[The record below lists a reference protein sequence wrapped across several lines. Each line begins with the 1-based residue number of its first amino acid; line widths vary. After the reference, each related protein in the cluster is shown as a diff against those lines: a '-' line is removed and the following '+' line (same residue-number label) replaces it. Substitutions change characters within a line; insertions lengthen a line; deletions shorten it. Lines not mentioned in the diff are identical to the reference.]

1 MVDVKISA
9 LGAIGTIVDA
19 DVIAIIDDVANTP
32 VSKKATMAQVKTY
45 IGTGM
50 TASSTDTLTNKT
62 FDVEGT
68 GNSISNID
76 VADLKSGVLDTDIS
90 TTSASD
96 DTIPSAKAVKT
107 AIDAKASTVS
117 ELTDTTI
124 SSVGDN
130 ELLQYDSTSSK
141 WINQTLAE
149 AGISPVAGSSSIT
162 TIGTLG
168 TLTVDN
174 ITINANTIE
183 ATNTNGNI
191 ILDSNGTG
199 VIEVL
204 GHTKDAAI
212 TLNCTSNSH
221 GQTIKSQPHAQ
232 AQTNTMLLPKGAS
245 STLVSLVSTDTLT
258 NKTLTSPQI
267 NTKLDILA
275 QGELRLQDAS
285 GGQYIGF
292 KAPTTVTD
300 YTLTMPGA
308 TGTQGQVLKMSS
320 TSNTLEW
327 GTAGGGNHT
336 EQGFDVYTTHT
347 PTSTTSDGIA
357 YMFARKIDSNNDGL
371 YITLWK
377 NGASQEVQIA

>member
-9 LGAIGTIVDA
+9 LGAIGTVAGEDL
-19 DVIAIIDDVANTP
+19 VAIIDDPSGTP
-32 VSKKATMAQVKTY
+32 VSKKATIDQIKTY
-45 IGTGM
+45 IDAL
-50 TASSTDTLTNKT
+50 TASSTATFTNKT

-76 VADLKSGVLDTDIS
+76 VADLKSGVLDTDL
-90 TTSASD
+90 TSVSSSD

-124 SSVGDN
+124 TSVADN
-130 ELLQYDSTSSK
+130 EILQYDNASSK

-162 TIGTLG
+162 TVGTIGTG
-168 TLTVDN
+168 TWQGTAIASAYIAGDAIDGTKIADNAVDSEH
-174 ITINANTIE
+174 ITAGAVDI
-183 ATNTNGNI
+183 
-191 ILDSNGTG
+191 
-199 VIEVL
+199 
-204 GHTKDAAI
+204 
-212 TLNCTSNSH
+212 SH
-221 GQTIKSQPHAQ
+221 LS
-232 AQTNTMLLPKGAS
+232 
-245 STLVSLVSTDTLT
+245 
-258 NKTLTSPQI
+258 
-267 NTKLDILA
+267 
-275 QGELRLQDAS
+275 
-285 GGQYIGF
+285 
-292 KAPTTVTD
+292 
-300 YTLTMPGA
+300 A
-308 TGTQGQVLKMSS
+308 TGTPGSSNYLRGDGSWQTISSSLSGLSDVTITGAAKGDILVYNGSAWVDLTVGSNGLALKADS
-320 TSNTLEW
+320 TTATGLAW

-347 PTSTTSDGIA
+347 PTATTSDGIA

>member
-174 ITINANTIE
+174 I
-183 ATNTNGNI
+183 
-191 ILDSNGTG
+191 
-199 VIEVL
+199 
-204 GHTKDAAI
+204 
-212 TLNCTSNSH
+212 C
-221 GQTIKSQPHAQ
+221 
-232 AQTNTMLLPKGAS
+232 LL
-245 STLVSLVSTDTLT
+245 
-258 NKTLTSPQI
+258 
-267 NTKLDILA
+267 
-275 QGELRLQDAS
+275 
-285 GGQYIGF
+285 
-292 KAPTTVTD
+292 
-300 YTLTMPGA
+300 
-308 TGTQGQVLKMSS
+308 
-320 TSNTLEW
+320 
-327 GTAGGGNHT
+327 
-336 EQGFDVYTTHT
+336 
-347 PTSTTSDGIA
+347 
-357 YMFARKIDSNNDGL
+357 
-371 YITLWK
+371 
-377 NGASQEVQIA
+377 

>member
-32 VSKKATMAQVKTY
+32 VSKKATMAQIKTY
-45 IGTGM
+45 IDAM
-50 TASSTDTLTNKT
+50 TASSTATFTNKT

-149 AGISPVAGSSSIT
+149 AGIQ
-162 TIGTLG
+162 G
-168 TLTVDN
+168 TLTFGIGNGNV
-174 ITINANTIE
+174 IKCNANVADDDFLRIDGTTIE
-183 ATNTNGNI
+183 GRTVAEVKSDLSLGNVENTAISTFAGSTNT
-191 ILDSNGTG
+191 
-199 VIEVL
+199 
-204 GHTKDAAI
+204 
-212 TLNCTSNSH
+212 
-221 GQTIKSQPHAQ
+221 PFF
-232 AQTNTMLLPKGAS
+232 
-245 STLVSLVSTDTLT
+245 
-258 NKTLTSPQI
+258 
-267 NTKLDILA
+267 
-275 QGELRLQDAS
+275 
-285 GGQYIGF
+285 F
-292 KAPTTVTD
+292 KA
-300 YTLTMPGA
+300 
-308 TGTQGQVLKMSS
+308 
-320 TSNTLEW
+320 
-327 GTAGGGNHT
+327 
-336 EQGFDVYTTHT
+336 
-347 PTSTTSDGIA
+347 
-357 YMFARKIDSNNDGL
+357 
-371 YITLWK
+371 
-377 NGASQEVQIA
+377 